1 MLSSITKNTIHEEAK
16 NPSFNEIEQVKNRR
30 KSYLGHHLL
39 CMDENRTVRRFLLE
53 LSPAERP
60 YI

>member
-1 MLSSITKNTIHEEAK
+1 MLSSITKNTIHKEAK
-16 NPSFNEIEQVKNRR
+16 NPSFNVIEHVKNRK
-30 KSYLGHHLL
+30 KSYLGHLL
-39 CMDENRTVRRFLLE
+39 HMDENRTVRRFLLE